1 MLMGSIQKIDRPKP
15 WRARYRALDG
25 KERSRSFMRKVDA
38 ERWLRNE
45 LASQDR
51 GAWTDPSAGR
61 VLFEEWVTRSLRG
74 RVLKPKTRAGYEEL
88 LRSLILPKF
97 GDLELRHIS
106 SVLVREWQADLLETG
121 LSPARV
127 RQARGVIHAALDLA
141 VEDGLLANNPVAK
154 VAAPKVRA
162 RRQRFLTEEEVD
174 SLAEACDRRQGG
186 SGTLVR
192 FLAYSGLRWGEA
204 VALRRQH
211 IEPEHRRVRVEESA
225 TEVGGRLEW
234 GKPKS
239 HETRTV
245 ILPRFVIDELVPR
258 LYSMSSEDL
267 VFTAP
272 RGGPLRGPNF
282 RNRVWSPAV
291 AEAELPS
298 DLVPHD
304 LRDTA
309 ASLMIA
315 SGASIKA
322 VQRALGHASGKVT
335 LDIYGGLFEE
345 DLEALADR
353 MEERHA
359 ARRGHS
365 GQDSTRSPRSTN

>member
-1 MLMGSIQKIDRPKP
+1 M
-15 WRARYRALDG
+15 
-25 KERSRSFMRKVDA
+25 
-38 ERWLRNE
+38 
-45 LASQDR
+45 
-51 GAWTDPSAGR
+51 
-61 VLFEEWVTRSLRG
+61 LFEDWVAKSLRG

-88 LRSLILPKF
+88 LRSLILPRF
-97 GDLELRHIS
+97 GGLELRHIS
-106 SVLVREWQADLLETG
+106 SGFVRDWQADLLESG
-121 LSPARV
+121 LSPSRV

-141 VEDGLLANNPVAK
+141 VEDGLLANNPVSK
-154 VAAPKVRA
+154 VTAPKVRP
-162 RRQRFLTEEEVD
+162 RRQRFLTEDEVD
-174 SLAEACDRRQGG
+174 RLAEACDEIQGG
-186 SGTLVR
+186 AGSLVR

-211 IEPEHRRVRVEESA
+211 VEPEQRRVRVEESA
-225 TEVGGRLEW
+225 TEVRGKLEW

-245 ILPRFVIDELVPR
+245 IVPRFVIEELVPR
-258 LYSMSSEDL
+258 LESMTNEEL
-267 VFTAP
+267 VFTAR

-291 AEAELPS
+291 TAADLPA

-353 MEERHA
+353 MEDRHA
-359 ARRGHS
+359 ARQGHRGLS
-365 GQDSTRSPRSTN
+365 FSRLPSSKD